1 MGIDSAVDADTQA
14 CGRCVEGE
22 HPRRRRMRG
31 LSLAALVALVMAHN
45 AFAVPSGAEQLVDF
59 IAEEVQMLEDDAK
72 KGGAQKGVFFN
83 AELAAGSTER
93 MFYKGTK
100 PAPPPAA
107 AAPAAELGAAKGESA
122 ALAKAAKADD
132 TNAALFDLV
141 PVFKGIAAD
150 PIRRRSLVSNC
161 VSSLKLWVTKKIC
174 KSAGTAKLI
183 KKEPNPFPKINT
195 GSGSGSGK
203 KKGAK
208 AKKGA
213 KKKKS
218 KKKKKKK
225 KKKTTMLGE
234 LGVGSATGSGGQK
247 CREWALSPMSDAMR
261 SLWANAQKL
270 FCKRQSDCDGS
281 LCYTPPGP
289 LTNGGLSSKPHHS
302 LKNVPLN
309 VFHNATLSGHTVVQQ
324 MASIDIKLEKINF
337 CENVTPEAK
346 YGNLPGLTQP
356 SQCYT
361 ARRCQILNVKYGDC
375 FDGTA
380 TSKTVMK
387 CPDDQVF
394 VKKLL
399 KAQTSLAMALCNKV

>member
-1 MGIDSAVDADTQA
+1 MGDSAADADTQA

-150 PIRRRSLVSNC
+150 PTRRRSLVSNC

-183 KKEPNPFPKINT
+183 KKEPNPFPKINS
-195 GSGSGSGK
+195 GSGSGSGMK

-208 AKKGA
+208 G
-213 KKKKS
+213 S

-225 KKKTTMLGE
+225 KKKKGKGKKSTMLGE
-234 LGVGSATGSGGQK
+234 QGVGSATGSGGQK

-261 SLWANAQKL
+261 SLWGNA
-270 FCKRQSDCDGS
+270 
-281 LCYTPPGP
+281 
-289 LTNGGLSSKPHHS
+289 
-302 LKNVPLN
+302 
-309 VFHNATLSGHTVVQQ
+309 
-324 MASIDIKLEKINF
+324 
-337 CENVTPEAK
+337 
-346 YGNLPGLTQP
+346 
-356 SQCYT
+356 
-361 ARRCQILNVKYGDC
+361 
-375 FDGTA
+375 
-380 TSKTVMK
+380 
-387 CPDDQVF
+387 
-394 VKKLL
+394 
-399 KAQTSLAMALCNKV
+399 

>member
-1 MGIDSAVDADTQA
+1 MGIDSAVDGDTQA

-107 AAPAAELGAAKGESA
+107 SA

-150 PIRRRSLVSNC
+150 PIRRRSIVMNC

-183 KKEPNPFPKINT
+183 KKEPNPFPKINS

-225 KKKTTMLGE
+225 KKKTT
-234 LGVGSATGSGGQK
+234 
-247 CREWALSPMSDAMR
+247 
-261 SLWANAQKL
+261 
-270 FCKRQSDCDGS
+270 
-281 LCYTPPGP
+281 
-289 LTNGGLSSKPHHS
+289 
-302 LKNVPLN
+302 
-309 VFHNATLSGHTVVQQ
+309 
-324 MASIDIKLEKINF
+324 
-337 CENVTPEAK
+337 
-346 YGNLPGLTQP
+346 
-356 SQCYT
+356 
-361 ARRCQILNVKYGDC
+361 
-375 FDGTA
+375 
-380 TSKTVMK
+380 
-387 CPDDQVF
+387 
-394 VKKLL
+394 
-399 KAQTSLAMALCNKV
+399 